1 MVKLE
6 VEMQKTKKRIKKRK
20 RRRTKIGERIRD
32 APRKRQSE
40 NRPKKAT
47 QGDTGSSTT
56 VKGRKKNESEKRRW
70 PKKPGRGPKSM
81 RGNSRR
87 SVPKETG
94 SGRRPSASADR
105 RKSRKEGSKP
115 KKGSVSKLKKL
126 EGKRR

>member
-6 VEMQKTKKRIKKRK
+6 VEMQKTIKRIKKRK
-20 RRRTKIGERIRD
+20 RRRTKISARISD

-40 NRPKKAT
+40 KRPKKAT

-56 VKGRKKNESEKRRW
+56 VKGTRKNEPEKRRS
-70 PKKPGRGPKSM
+70 PKKPGRRAKSM

-94 SGRRPSASADR
+94 SGRRPSASAGK
-105 RKSRKEGSKP
+105 RKSRKEGSKL
-115 KKGSVSKLKKL
+115 KKGSVSRLKKPV
-126 EGKRR
+126 GKKK